1 MIYETI
7 PMYYFDHTDLVKAIV
22 EANVI
27 SAYAK
32 DFANKATEHLMDDNI
47 TSGIAFKMGETI
59 NMLKNVEHIV
69 DHWVEILKFTAF
81 ELNWCADQDY
91 FEISEHHRKNYDIK
105 VATELDNKSLTIPD
119 VIGDFYRE
127 WEQHLNPL
135 ARKYNI
141 TTTTNMVNIRKNG
154 IAERLFYESAI
165 L

>member
-1 MIYETI
+1 
-7 PMYYFDHTDLVKAIV
+7 MYYFDHTDLVKAIV

-32 DFANKATEHLMDDNI
+32 YLANTAAEDLMDDNI
-47 TSGIAFKMGETI
+47 TSGIAFKIGNAI

-69 DHWVEILKFTAF
+69 NHWEEILNFTAF

-91 FEISEHHRKNYDIK
+91 FETIKHHRENYDIRIGTK
-105 VATELDNKSLTIPD
+105 LENVVRVPD
-119 VIGDFYRE
+119 VIDDFYRE
-127 WEQHLNPL
+127 WEQHLVPL

-141 TTTTNMVNIRKNG
+141 AMTSHKVNITQNG
-154 IAERLFYESAI
+154 IAERLCDDSAI

>member
-1 MIYETI
+1 
-7 PMYYFDHTDLVKAIV
+7 MYYFDHTDLVKAIV

-32 DFANKATEHLMDDNI
+32 YLANTAAEDLMDDNI
-47 TSGIAFKMGETI
+47 TSGIAFKIGNAI

-69 DHWVEILKFTAF
+69 NHWEEILNFTAF

-91 FEISEHHRKNYDIK
+91 FETIKHHRENYDIRIGTK
-105 VATELDNKSLTIPD
+105 LENVVRVPD
-119 VIGDFYRE
+119 VIDDFYRE
-127 WEQHLNPL
+127 WEQHLDPL

-141 TTTTNMVNIRKNG
+141 AITTNRLYLEKNG
-154 IAERLFYESAI
+154 IAERWFYENAI